1 MIGSHKWN
9 VSSGTLA
16 FILTFLLSTTANPWD
31 TSLFRGGIYF
41 IIFFL
46 IAYAFRLIGYFI
58 VKKPKKQNIGKNEIN
73 RADQVKQQVKKDS
86 IKETTE
92 KVRTLLNEQE

>member
-16 FILTFLLSTTANPWD
+16 FILTFLLSSTANPWE

-41 IIFFL
+41 ITFFF
-46 IAYAFRLIGYFI
+46 IAYLFRLIGYFI
-58 VKKPKKQNIGKNEIN
+58 VKKPKKSEIE
-73 RADQVKQQVKKDS
+73 RADQVG
-86 IKETTE
+86 
-92 KVRTLLNEQE
+92 EQEKRIQ